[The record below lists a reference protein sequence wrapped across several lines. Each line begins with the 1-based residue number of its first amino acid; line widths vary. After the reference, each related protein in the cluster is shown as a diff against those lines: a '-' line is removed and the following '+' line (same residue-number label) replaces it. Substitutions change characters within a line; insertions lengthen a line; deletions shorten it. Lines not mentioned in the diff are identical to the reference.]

1 MGAADGAAGGALVRV
16 AGPADQP
23 GVAALL
29 ASAGRRPAGA
39 PQPPGLCVAAAAGPP
54 EFVIG
59 YGAWWQVRP
68 GKFRMDL
75 LVASQWRGKGVG
87 SGLLGYLAGRA
98 RAAGAATLQA
108 RVDVGQTQPLGFLLA
123 RGFVET
129 MRMHRQVLQV
139 ADARLTVHEHLVAQL
154 AGRGIVIASLEHELA
169 RRADCW
175 QEYCRLFHAARE
187 GWPDPDPGPGPVAP
201 LTPPAFR
208 RRYRAAEVEHRVGAA
223 EAFLA
228 VAEDRYVGFTGAMGT
243 AVDPAF
249 RGQGIATAL
258 KLRAVSSARDHGL
271 VTLHTSSGNPA
282 MLRINEQ
289 LGFRRVSTEIRLV
302 RTLKPIG
309 SDDAD
314 RHVDPRIVPGRP
326 GTPGTASP

>member
-1 MGAADGAAGGALVRV
+1 MGAADSAAGGVLVRV

-29 ASAGRRPAGA
+29 ASAGRRPADA
-39 PQPPGLCVAAAAGPP
+39 PRPPSLCVAATAGPP
-54 EFVIG
+54 ESVVG

-75 LVASQWRGKGVG
+75 LVASQWRCRGVG

-108 RVDVGQTQPLGFLLA
+108 RVDVGQVQPLGFLLA

-175 QEYCRLFHAARE
+175 QEYCRLFKAHGLRDPVVQGSFFKRAGDRPAVEHGLSDAASDRLERHASGLDGPAALPVSRIWN
-187 GWPDPDPGPGPVAP
+187 GWLCHVRFLACRR
-201 LTPPAFR
+201 PAAC
-208 RRYRAAEVEHRVGAA
+208 RAA
-223 EAFLA
+223 
-228 VAEDRYVGFTGAMGT
+228 
-243 AVDPAF
+243 P
-249 RGQGIATAL
+249 
-258 KLRAVSSARDHGL
+258 
-271 VTLHTSSGNPA
+271 
-282 MLRINEQ
+282 
-289 LGFRRVSTEIRLV
+289 
-302 RTLKPIG
+302 
-309 SDDAD
+309 
-314 RHVDPRIVPGRP
+314 PGRRAP
-326 GTPGTASP
+326 

>member
-1 MGAADGAAGGALVRV
+1 M
-16 AGPADQP
+16 
-23 GVAALL
+23 L
-29 ASAGRRPAGA
+29 ASAGRRPPDA
-39 PQPPGLCVAAAAGPP
+39 PRPPGLCVAAAASPP
-54 EFVIG
+54 ELVIG

-75 LVASQWRGKGVG
+75 LVASQWRCKGVG
-87 SGLLGYLAGRA
+87 SGLLGYVADRA

-108 RVDVGQTQPLGFLLA
+108 RVDVGQAQPLAFLLA

-139 ADARLTVHEHLVAQL
+139 ADARLTAHEHLVTQL
-154 AGRGIVIASLEHELA
+154 ARRGIVIVSLEHELA
-169 RRADCW
+169 RRTDSW
-175 QEYCRLFHAARE
+175 EEYCRLYNAARE
-187 GWPDPDPGPGPVAP
+187 GWPDPDPGPGPGPVAP
-201 LTPPAFR
+201 LTPSAFR
-208 RRYRAAEVEHRVGAA
+208 RMYRAAEVEHRVGPA
-223 EAFLA
+223 ESFLA
-228 VAEDRYVGFTGAMGT
+228 VQDDRYVGFTGAMGT

-249 RGQGIATAL
+249 RAQGIATAL

-271 VTLHTSSGNPA
+271 VTLYTSSGNPA

-302 RTLKPIG
+302 RTLRAIG
-309 SDDAD
+309 GDDAD
-314 RHVDPRIVPGRP
+314 CRADPQIVPGRP